1 MTAHQ
6 IAWCSESFSSLI
18 SKDRRQGL
26 GARDQ
31 EVRSSGPPT
40 PDPQHPSMVQAKKAL
55 AKKTRTRKARAVS
68 SGRSTDYQNFIGGR
82 WVPSR
87 SGEWIENRNPAD
99 VRDVVGRFPLSTKED
114 VDAAVMAAGE
124 AFNHWRRTPAPRRA
138 EILFR
143 LGEILI
149 RDKEKYTADMT
160 REMGK
165 VLKEAGGDVQ
175 EAIDCTYYAAGEGR
189 RLHGFTTP
197 AEMPNKFAMC
207 VRQPVG
213 LCGLITP
220 WNFPMAI
227 PSWKLMPALV
237 CGNTVVI
244 KPAEETP
251 LSTYN
256 LVKACE
262 EAGVPPGVVNLV
274 MGRGSVVGT
283 RMTSHPSLRLISMTG
298 STETGRVIASACAER
313 NAICSLEMGGKNAII
328 IMDDADIDNAIEGA
342 VWGAFGTSG
351 QRCTASSRLIV
362 HKRVYLQFVKK
373 LAERAK
379 ALRVGNGADPQTDVG
394 PVVNE
399 DAVHK
404 IMDYIDI
411 GQNEDGA
418 TLACGGHH
426 LTKGDY
432 ARGYFIA
439 PTVFTDVTPDMRVA
453 QEEIFGPVTSV
464 IPTNSL
470 DEAIE
475 IANGVRYGLSAAIYT
490 QDVNRAF
497 HAMNETYTGIFY
509 VNASTIGAEVH
520 LPFGGTKATGN
531 GHREAGTQVLDIFS
545 EWKSV
550 YFDYS
555 GKLQRAQID
564 EVEV

>member
-1 MTAHQ
+1 M
-6 IAWCSESFSSLI
+6 S
-18 SKDRRQGL
+18 
-26 GARDQ
+26 
-31 EVRSSGPPT
+31 
-40 PDPQHPSMVQAKKAL
+40 QAKKAL
-55 AKKTRTRKARAVS
+55 SKKSGKANARPRART
-68 SGRSTDYQNFIGGR
+68 YNNYIGGR
-82 WVPSR
+82 WLPSQ
-87 SGEWIENRNPAD
+87 SGEWMENRNPAD
-99 VRDVVGRFPLSTKED
+99 SRDVIGRFPLSIKED
-114 VDAAVMAAGE
+114 VDAAVAA
-124 AFNHWRRTPAPRRA
+124 AAQAAPSWRLTPAPRRA

-175 EAIDCTYYAAGEGR
+175 EAIDCTYYTAGEGR

-213 LCGLITP
+213 ICGLITP

-227 PSWKLMPALV
+227 PSWKLIPALV

-244 KPAEETP
+244 KPAEDTP

-256 LVKACE
+256 LIKACE

-274 MGRGSVVGT
+274 TGLGETVGAEIT
-283 RMTSHPSLRLISMTG
+283 GHPSLRLISFTG
-298 STETGRVIASACAER
+298 STETGRVVALACADR

-328 IMDDADIDNAIEGA
+328 VMDDADVDNAIEGA

-362 HKRVYLQFVKK
+362 HKKVYKEFSTK
-373 LAERAK
+373 LVARTK
-379 ALRVGNGADPQTDVG
+379 ALRVGNGASPKTEVG
-394 PVVNE
+394 PVINE
-399 DAVHK
+399 DAVRK
-404 IMDYIDI
+404 ILSYIDI
-411 GQNEDGA
+411 GEHEDGA
-418 TLACGGHH
+418 TLACGGNR
-426 LTKGDY
+426 LTKGNL
-432 ARGYFIA
+432 ARGNFIE
-439 PTVFTDVTPDMRVA
+439 PTVFTDVAPTMRIG

-464 IPTNSL
+464 IPANSL
-470 DEAIE
+470 DEAID

-497 HAMNETYTGIFY
+497 HAMNEIYTGIFY
-509 VNASTIGAEVH
+509 VNSSTIGAEVH
-520 LPFGGTKATGN
+520 LPFGGTKGTGN

-550 YFDYS
+550 YVDYS

-564 EVEV
+564 

>member
-1 MTAHQ
+1 MAQ
-6 IAWCSESFSSLI
+6 
-18 SKDRRQGL
+18 
-26 GARDQ
+26 AR
-31 EVRSSGPPT
+31 
-40 PDPQHPSMVQAKKAL
+40 KAL
-55 AKKTRTRKARAVS
+55 AKKSRTNRIAQARGS
-68 SGRSTDYQNFIGGR
+68 NTYHNYIGGR
-82 WVPSR
+82 WVPSVA
-87 SGEWIENRNPAD
+87 GEWLENKNPAD
-99 VRDVVGRFPLSTKED
+99 TRDVIGRFPVSTIED
-114 VDAAVMAAGE
+114 VDAAVSAAVD
-124 AFNHWRRTPAPRRA
+124 AFNDWRLTPAPRRA

-143 LGEILI
+143 VGEILI
-149 RDKEKYTADMT
+149 RDKHKFAADMT

-165 VLKEAGGDVQ
+165 VLKETGGDVQ

-207 VRQPVG
+207 VRQPIG

-227 PSWKLMPALV
+227 PSWKLLPALV

-244 KPAEETP
+244 KPAEDTP

-274 MGRGSVVGT
+274 LGQGKIVGT
-283 RMTSHPSLRLISMTG
+283 RITNHPSLRLISFTG
-298 STETGRVIASACAER
+298 STETGRVVASACAER

-328 IMDDADIDNAIEGA
+328 VMDDADVDNAIEGS

-362 HKRVYLQFVKK
+362 HKKVYKQFAKK
-373 LAERAK
+373 LTERAK
-379 ALRVGNGADPQTDVG
+379 ALRIGNGADPKVDVG
-394 PVVNE
+394 PVINE
-399 DAVHK
+399 DAVKK
-404 IMDYIDI
+404 ILGYIDI
-411 GQNEDGA
+411 GENEDRA
-418 TLACGGHH
+418 TLACGGNR

-432 ARGYFIA
+432 AHGYFLE
-439 PTVFTDVTPDMRVA
+439 PTVFTDVTPDMRIA

-464 IPTNSL
+464 IPANSL

-509 VNASTIGAEVH
+509 INASTIGAEVH

-550 YFDYS
+550 YIDYS

-564 EVEV
+564 NVKAAD